1 VKRLFTVIFA
11 LISIGHLATPIK
23 AEAYGDLVDCV
34 VVRSAGLSPFPYFGS
49 LAYEVKVQN
58 GCDADIG
65 TIKLEFDSGSFDV
78 FSFGSESIYNLGSYG
93 KTVQFQLENIKPGY
107 YSPSVKIT
115 SREDYSY
122 KRVRLPAYTINAPNQ
137 PSLGNDGGSAT
148 LENRRACTTSPG
160 FVTTCMEFPNW
171 SFDMCSSLK
180 SGTLQEFVGSEW
192 KTLWKVTGVL
202 DTDSCTEKIPYFV
215 ELSGETSLK
224 LGKSS
229 KMRMVFKGTKMQSG
243 FTRAFT
249 ISVKKK

>member
-1 VKRLFTVIFA
+1 MKRAFMAILVVICMSY
-11 LISIGHLATPIK
+11 LVTPIK
-23 AEAYGDLVDCV
+23 AEAYGELVDCV
-34 VVRSAGLSPFPYFGS
+34 IVKSAGLSPFPYFGS

-58 GCDADIG
+58 GCNADIG

-78 FSFGSESIYNLGSYG
+78 FSFGSQSIYNLSSYG

-107 YSPSVKIT
+107 YSPSLKIT

-148 LENRRACTTSPG
+148 LENRRVCTSAPG

-171 SFDMCSSLK
+171 FFDMCSSLK
-180 SGTLQEFVGSEW
+180 SGTLQEFVGSRW
-192 KTLWKVTGVL
+192 KKLWQVTGDK
-202 DTDSCTEKIPYFV
+202 DTKACKDDMPYAV
-215 ELSGETSLK
+215 DLSGTTTLK

-229 KMRMVFKGTKMQSG
+229 KMRIVFKGTSVQSG
-243 FTRAFT
+243 FTRTFT
-249 ISVKKK
+249 IAVKEK